1 MYGHPCVVLR
11 GSALV
16 GAAHNQEDTAGTVV
30 GQGDAFRRA
39 MAGAPSHDDC
49 VISLALAYDQ
59 VPWSQMPFI
68 SFA

>member
-1 MYGHPCVVLR
+1 
-11 GSALV
+11 
-16 GAAHNQEDTAGTVV
+16 
-30 GQGDAFRRA
+30 